1 MKAKRGVITAERYRR
16 LRILNPIFAADNYV
30 LEELA
35 TRFGVGVDVIIR
47 DREYI
52 HTVWWAREAC
62 EETIGE
68 REKQA
73 QFYKMLRHDL
83 YESWKMSKKGKEKIT
98 SRFVDKECDE
108 CHGTGRLPQCKCLN
122 CDGTGH
128 VTEEVITREVD
139 GSPGDVNY
147 AREARACTDS
157 ICKLL
162 GLNRPVVEKIE
173 HHVDHEH
180 KVSLDLSEKYRN
192 ADPEAV
198 LAAKAAIARL
208 GESAKS
214 RVIEGTVVE
223 KEDETRE

>member
-1 MKAKRGVITAERYRR
+1 
-16 LRILNPIFAADNYV
+16 
-30 LEELA
+30 
-35 TRFGVGVDVIIR
+35 
-47 DREYI
+47 
-52 HTVWWAREAC
+52 
-62 EETIGE
+62 
-68 REKQA
+68 
-73 QFYKMLRHDL
+73 
-83 YESWKMSKKGKEKIT
+83 
-98 SRFVDKECDE
+98 
-108 CHGTGRLPQCKCLN
+108 
-122 CDGTGH
+122 

-198 LAAKAAIARL
+198 LAAKAAIARV

>member
-1 MKAKRGVITAERYRR
+1 MAAAGIMKAERFRR
-16 LRILNPIFAADNYV
+16 LRILNPIFATDNYV
-30 LEELA
+30 LPELA
-35 TRFGVGVDVIIR
+35 ARFGVSVQTILN

-52 HTVWWAREAC
+52 QKKWWTKEENEA
-62 EETIGE
+62 TLGE

-73 QFYKMLRHDL
+73 QFYKMLRHEL
-83 YESWKMSKKGKEKIT
+83 YESWKMSRKGKEKIT

-128 VTEEVITREVD
+128 VTEEIITREVD
-139 GSPGDVNY
+139 GSPGDVSY

-162 GLNRPVVEKIE
+162 GLNKPVVEKIE

-208 GESAKS
+208 EESAKS
-214 RVIEGTVVE
+214 SVVEGTVVE
-223 KEDETRE
+223 REEEPAE